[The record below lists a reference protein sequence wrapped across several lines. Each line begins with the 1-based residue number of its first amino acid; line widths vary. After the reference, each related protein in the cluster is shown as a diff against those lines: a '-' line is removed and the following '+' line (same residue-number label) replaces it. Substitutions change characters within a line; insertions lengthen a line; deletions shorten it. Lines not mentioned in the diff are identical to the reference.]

1 MFTLNAIAFAA
12 IIISI
17 LLIVY
22 PLTNPESKTFHLNA
36 KNAVKNAFFV
46 SLTPLLLFVSEGQ
59 MDTSANLKWFDFG
72 LTNLSLTTQFDKYS
86 ILFIPVA
93 LLVTWSILE
102 FSTWYIHIDPN
113 IGGFF
118 KYLLIFLLAIITLVS
133 AGNLLLLFMGWE
145 GVGIIS
151 FLLIGWYHARSNA
164 AAAALQAVLYNRIGD
179 IGFLLTFC
187 WLIKNAQSVEL
198 PFILSIHPSTILL
211 VGFIAAAASKSAQ
224 FGLHPWLA
232 SAIEGPTPVSALLH
246 SSTIVVAGI
255 FLLIRIHPLLSQNQT
270 ALTICLCLGAISTF
284 FAATSA
290 LVQNDIKK
298 IIAYSTSSQ
307 LGLIIVAIGL
317 NFPYLAFFHICT
329 HAFFKAILFL
339 CSGLIIHSINDEQ
352 DIRKIGGLQQA
363 LPITTTCLSIGSFA
377 LMGIPFLA
385 GFYSKD
391 AIIEAASTSYANSIA
406 LTLTL
411 IATAFTAVYS
421 MRLIYFASILYPRTN
436 PVLLYDENDARVLNS
451 LTRLAVGSVLAG
463 LLISNITFPNHPIT
477 HTMPTFIKLTALI
490 ITLLAFAIAYDLAKT
505 FWTTPPTN
513 YAASKKYDPLFYNQ
527 IVHRSSS
534 DIVLNSAGQIIT
546 HLIESILL
554 KKFGPDH
561 IEKTQLQPI
570 KVTRI
575 SQTGLI
581 KTYLSILF
589 ITLISALTIL
599 QLVRSPLTCTLVPPL
614 RLQIEL
620 ATTPTH
626 QRTKLT
632 LHHII
637 NFQSPTIHHEL
648 SPIRLRNTKVLCPHA
663 LFVYPKK
670 PTAENYTR

>member
-1 MFTLNAIAFAA
+1 MFTLNAMTFAA
-12 IIISI
+12 MITSI
-17 LLIVY
+17 LLIVF
-22 PLTNPESKTFHLNA
+22 PLMNPGSKTFHLNA

-46 SLTPLLLFVSEGQ
+46 SLIPLLLFLSEGQ

-86 ILFIPVA
+86 ILFIPIA

-102 FSTWYIHIDPN
+102 FSMWYMHVDPN

-118 KYLLIFLLAIITLVS
+118 KYLLIFLLAMITLVS

-145 GVGIIS
+145 GVGIMS

-187 WLIKNAQSVEL
+187 WLMKNAQSMEL
-198 PFILSIHPSTILL
+198 PFILSMYPSMTLL
-211 VGFIAAAASKSAQ
+211 IGFIAAAASKSAQ

-232 SAIEGPTPVSALLH
+232 SAMEGPTPVSALLH
-246 SSTIVVAGI
+246 SSTMVVAGI

-284 FAATSA
+284 FAATCA

-307 LGLIIVAIGL
+307 LGLMMVAIGL

-329 HAFFKAILFL
+329 HAFFKAMLFL

-352 DIRKIGGLQQA
+352 DIRKMGGLQQA
-363 LPITTTCLSIGSFA
+363 LPMTTTCLSIGSFA
-377 LMGIPFLA
+377 LMGTPFLA

-391 AIIEAASTSYANSIA
+391 AIIEAANTSHTNSMA
-406 LTLTL
+406 LMLTL

-421 MRLIYFASILYPRTN
+421 MRLIYFASMSYPRTN
-436 PVLLYDENDARVLNS
+436 PILLYDESDTHVLNS
-451 LTRLAVGSVLAG
+451 LTRLATGSILAG
-463 LLISNITFPNHPIT
+463 LLISNVTLPNHPIT
-477 HTMPTFIKLTALI
+477 HTMPTYMKLTALI

-505 FWTTPPTN
+505 FWTAPPAN
-513 YAASKKYDPLFYNQ
+513 YATSKKYDPLFYNQ
-527 IVHRSSS
+527 IVHRTSS
-534 DIVLNSAGQIIT
+534 DITLNSAGQIIT
-546 HLIESILL
+546 HLMESILL

-570 KVTRI
+570 KVARI

-581 KTYLSILF
+581 KTYLSVLF
-589 ITLISALTIL
+589 VTLVSALTI
-599 QLVRSPLTCTLVPPL
+599 
-614 RLQIEL
+614 
-620 ATTPTH
+620 
-626 QRTKLT
+626 
-632 LHHII
+632 
-637 NFQSPTIHHEL
+637 
-648 SPIRLRNTKVLCPHA
+648 
-663 LFVYPKK
+663 
-670 PTAENYTR
+670 